1 MRPEPADRFPVE
13 PLERGRPKADR
24 WAAEPA
30 PLDGELLSS
39 WLNRYAWAN
48 AMGPDAFL
56 RGLRPV
62 LGRNVT
68 DPDSA
73 VPTRFLD
80 FLTRRTGLPAARLTL
95 LQSGAHAWA
104 SLGMEMRPAPYFC
117 PGCWRA
123 EPTPYVRWEW
133 RMTPLHLCSEHGSWL
148 CRRCPHCRAPLS
160 LLQGVSRR
168 HLWECAACRH
178 DLRRAKA
185 LPASLVAI
193 LGQGLVHD
201 ILDQA
206 DAIARE
212 GIAKEAFSLLSN
224 LDAGLNALRRTAR
237 GETSPAV
244 VRRSGLAA
252 VDGSWRSIHDLL
264 NAIPF
269 GGVRE
274 RLLHRLQE
282 RVHDPAWAM
291 ATPAPSSPRLC
302 LCPSAGAQ
310 PPARCVRQATLDD
323 IPALQRF
330 CRTLSAVL
338 DKELWLGKDPE
349 HRDSLR
355 DLLAIRWHS
364 FAEED
369 QPLAVALDGDAIVG
383 VGMVWAE
390 RLIEIFVDPIAEAT
404 FLPTLLEG
412 ITHLAARR
420 GVRRIEARVDRTHR
434 AAFEV
439 AGWQGSGSFVTSP
452 LWSKSLT

>member
-13 PLERGRPKADR
+13 PLERGRPEADR

-62 LGRNVT
+62 LGRTVT

-73 VPTRFLD
+73 VPARFLE
-80 FLTRRTGLPAARLTL
+80 FLARQTGLPAARFTL

-123 EPTPYVRWEW
+123 EPAPYVRWGW
-133 RMTPLHLCSEHGSWL
+133 RMTPLQLCSEHGSWL
-148 CRRCPHCRAPLS
+148 CRRCPNCRAPLS

-168 HLWECAACRH
+168 HLWECAACQH

-185 LPASLVAI
+185 LPASPVAI

-212 GIAKEAFSLLSN
+212 GIAKEAFRVLSD
-224 LDAGLNALRRTAR
+224 LDAGLNALRRVAR
-237 GETSPAV
+237 GQTSPAV

-252 VDGSWRSIHDLL
+252 VDGSWQSIHDLL

-269 GGVRE
+269 GGVRA

-291 ATPAPSSPRLC
+291 APPAPPGTRLC
-302 LCPSAGAQ
+302 LSPAAGVQ
-310 PPARCVRQATLDD
+310 LPARCVRQATLDD

-330 CRTLSAVL
+330 CRTLSAIL
-338 DKELWLGKDPE
+338 DRDLWLGKGAE

-355 DLLAIRWHS
+355 DLLTIRWHS

-390 RLIEIFVDPIAEAT
+390 RLVEIFGDPAAETTVLPALLTGIAD
-404 FLPTLLEG
+404 
-412 ITHLAARR
+412 LAARR
-420 GVRRIEARVDRTHR
+420 GMRRIEARVDRTHR
-434 AAFEV
+434 AAFEL
-439 AGWQGSGSFVTSP
+439 AGWRGTGSFVTSP
-452 LWSKSLT
+452 LWSRSLP

>member
-13 PLERGRPKADR
+13 PLESGRPQSDR

-48 AMGPDAFL
+48 AMSPEAFL

-62 LGRNVT
+62 LGRTVT
-68 DPDSA
+68 DPDRA
-73 VPTRFLD
+73 APARFLE
-80 FLTRRTGLPAARLTL
+80 FLAQRTGLPAARFTL
-95 LQSGAHAWA
+95 PLSAAHISA
-104 SLGMEMRPAPYFC
+104 SLGTEMRPAPYFC

-123 EPTPYVRWEW
+123 EPTPYVRRGW
-133 RMTPLHLCSEHGSWL
+133 RMAPLQLCLEHGSWL
-148 CRRCPHCRAPLS
+148 CRRCPNCRAPLS

-185 LPASLVAI
+185 LPASPVAI

-206 DAIARE
+206 DAIVRE
-212 GIAKEAFSLLSN
+212 GIAKEAFSLLSD
-224 LDAGLNALRRTAR
+224 LDAGLNALRRAAR
-237 GETSPAV
+237 GRPNPAV

-252 VDGSWRSIHDLL
+252 VDGSWRSIHELL

-269 GGVRE
+269 GGVRT
-274 RLLHRLQE
+274 RLLQRLQE
-282 RVHDPAWAM
+282 RVRDPAWAM
-291 ATPAPSSPRLC
+291 APPDASVSRPCLSPA
-302 LCPSAGAQ
+302 AGLQ
-310 PPARCVRQATLDD
+310 PPALCVRQVTLDD

-330 CRTLSAVL
+330 CRTLSATL
-338 DKELWLGKDPE
+338 DRDLWLGKEAE
-349 HRDSLR
+349 HRDALR
-355 DLLAIRWHS
+355 DLLTIRWHS

-390 RLIEIFVDPIAEAT
+390 LNR
-404 FLPTLLEG
+404 
-412 ITHLAARR
+412 
-420 GVRRIEARVDRTHR
+420 
-434 AAFEV
+434 
-439 AGWQGSGSFVTSP
+439 SGFPGGPVS
-452 LWSKSLT
+452 